1 MDTSSASEHGMNHE
15 MHGTICRH
23 PRHRAVPILAII
35 IGLEFF
41 LAEIGVLTWEFVNV
55 TWPLLLI
62 VAGIVGLS
70 GHHYH
75 YHDQ

>member
-1 MDTSSASEHGMNHE
+1 MDASSMSEHGTSRGEND
-15 MHGTICRH
+15 TVCRH
-23 PRHRAVPILAII
+23 PQHRVIPILAII

-62 VAGIVGLS
+62 IAGIVGLS
-70 GHHYH
+70 GRHHHYH
-75 YHDQ
+75 EK